1 MTRRLLPQILDGVD
15 ADDCADTPETWTK
28 LVSDRIRKRL
38 PITRR
43 VLASMFNAAFITA
56 MVVIA
61 AMGCAAAQQR
71 PMTTPAAPDTD
82 AILRLVGR
90 FGSAHACPISETL
103 ALTSAHVADL
113 RPFDPGHPMYPLV
126 WSDGFGHDGNL
137 MPVISFRHRDLALM
151 ESDVPF
157 ARWYEIAA
165 EAPAPGERLVALGFD
180 WRKVRRLYAPRVFT
194 AELLRIVARTLIFVE
209 GTERGASGSCV
220 LNARGEVV
228 GINAWL
234 HEADDGGRG
243 GVAVG
248 VWGQTFGERR

>member
-90 FGSAHACPISETL
+90 FGSAHASRT
-103 ALTSAHVADL
+103 
-113 RPFDPGHPMYPLV
+113 
-126 WSDGFGHDGNL
+126 
-137 MPVISFRHRDLALM
+137 
-151 ESDVPF
+151 F
-157 ARWYEIAA
+157 ARSI
-165 EAPAPGERLVALGFD
+165 LGI
-180 WRKVRRLYAPRVFT
+180 RCTRSCG
-194 AELLRIVARTLIFVE
+194 RTGSATT
-209 GTERGASGSCV
+209 GTSC
-220 LNARGEVV
+220 R
-228 GINAWL
+228 
-234 HEADDGGRG
+234 
-243 GVAVG
+243 
-248 VWGQTFGERR
+248 